1 MYVCVCVYIYMYI
14 YIYIY
19 IIFCDM
25 NTGAPRPPKPQT
37 LPTGQDAT
45 ISAAGTV
52 DAKVNE
58 MNESLSL
65 LPELKVWSDFRG
77 WGSGLRV

>member
-1 MYVCVCVYIYMYI
+1 MYVCVCVYFCI

-77 WGSGLRV
+77 